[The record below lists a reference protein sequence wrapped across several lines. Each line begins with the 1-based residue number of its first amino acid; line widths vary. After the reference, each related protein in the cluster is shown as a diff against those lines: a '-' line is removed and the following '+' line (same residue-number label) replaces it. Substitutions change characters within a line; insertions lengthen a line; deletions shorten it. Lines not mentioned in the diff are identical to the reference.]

1 MKITPALLRASW
13 RSWTS
18 NDLQRVGPY
27 WLQLVWTA
35 LFATAVGLLFTVAG
49 FALHARRE
57 DEWTNWPNW
66 QHWLG
71 LNLFISYFVAY
82 FIHLLFEVAILVIRP
97 ARIRGWK
104 EWQRG
109 LFFSALPIG
118 GVMVS
123 WPIAVNLAGYRFSIG
138 AELSPTSVSG
148 GMLLFVVMFSALTV
162 VYFDGEA
169 RAQAAERR
177 AAEAQL
183 RLLQG
188 QIEPHFL
195 FNTLANV
202 VGLIDADPARA
213 RRMLESFIDYLRSSL
228 GSLRQQNHTL
238 GQEMALVDA
247 YLRVLAL
254 RMEDRLRVHLDVPAE
269 LLGVCLPAVL
279 VQPLVENAIHHGLE
293 PKVDGGQVTV
303 RARTAGQSLLIE
315 VIDDGLGM
323 PQPGTLPTPGCR
335 PGSGAAL
342 ANIRERLA
350 TAYGNAAGL
359 ELLQRPEGGVLARLT
374 LPWPLPSTPPPPFRA
389 P

>member
-1 MKITPALLRASW
+1 MKITRELLAASW

-27 WLQLVWTA
+27 WLQLMWTA
-35 LFATAVGLLFTVAG
+35 LFATAVGVLFTVAG
-49 FALHARRE
+49 FTMHARRTQ
-57 DEWTNWPNW
+57 DWTSWPNW

-71 LNLFISYFVAY
+71 LNLFVSFFVAY
-82 FIHLLFEVAILVIRP
+82 FIHLLFEVMIRLIGT
-97 ARIRGWK
+97 ARIRRWK

-109 LFFSALPIG
+109 LFFSGLPIG

-123 WPIAVNLAGYRFSIG
+123 WPIAVNLAGYQFNIG
-138 AELSPTSVSG
+138 SELSPTNVSG
-148 GMLLFVVMFSALTV
+148 GMLLFVAMFSALTI

-177 AAEAQL
+177 AAESQL

-254 RMEDRLRVHLDVPAE
+254 RMEERLRVHLEVPAE
-269 LLGVCLPAVL
+269 LMGVCLPAVL

-303 RARTAGQSLLIE
+303 RAHTTGRALLIE
-315 VIDDGLGM
+315 VIDDGLGL
-323 PQPGTLPTPGCR
+323 PPADTLPPAHHRPGT
-335 PGSGAAL
+335 GAAL

-350 TAYGNAAGL
+350 AAYGSAAGL
-359 ELLQRPEGGVLARLT
+359 ELLPRPDGGVLARLS
-374 LPWPLPSTPPPPFRA
+374 LPWPMPQA
-389 P
+389 PTTTC

>member
-1 MKITPALLRASW
+1 MKITRKLLAASW

-49 FALHARRE
+49 FAMHARRAE
-57 DEWTNWPNW
+57 DWMNWPNW

-71 LNLFISYFVAY
+71 LNLFVAFFVAY
-82 FIHLLFEVAILVIRP
+82 FIHLLLEVVIRLIGTH
-97 ARIRGWK
+97 RIRGWK

-123 WPIAVNLAGYRFSIG
+123 WPIAVNLAGYNFDIG
-138 AELSPTSVSG
+138 AELSPTSASG
-148 GMLLFVVMFSALTV
+148 GMLLFVGMFSALTI

-238 GQEMALVDA
+238 GQEMALIDA

-254 RMEDRLRVHLDVPAE
+254 RMEERLRVRLEVPAE
-269 LLGVCLPAVL
+269 LMGVCLPAVL

-293 PKVDGGQVTV
+293 PKVEGGQVTV
-303 RARTAGQSLLIE
+303 RAHTTGQALLIE
-315 VIDDGLGM
+315 VIDDGMGL
-323 PQPGTLPTPGCR
+323 PTTDASPPPHRQPGT
-335 PGSGAAL
+335 GAAL

-350 TAYGNAAGL
+350 AAYGSAAAL
-359 ELLQRPEGGVLARLT
+359 ELLPRPEGGVMARLS
-374 LPWPLPSTPPPPFRA
+374 LPWPVPPTPTTTC
-389 P
+389 